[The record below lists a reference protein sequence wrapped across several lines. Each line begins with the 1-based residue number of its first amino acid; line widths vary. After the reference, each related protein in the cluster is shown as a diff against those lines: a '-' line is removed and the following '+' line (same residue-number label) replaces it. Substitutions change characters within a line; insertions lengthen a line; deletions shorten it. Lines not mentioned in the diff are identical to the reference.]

1 MTCTIN
7 RYFTLRKQAAE
18 NIVDKP
24 PAPLTVRAF
33 RRRVLKP
40 TDGVFLFHPRVMER
54 LVRRDREPGL
64 SRLAIPSMSHYLMP
78 RSVFLRGLEDE
89 NPDALSVIEGLSLP
103 EWVILL
109 PTPSA
114 RELATSDPD
123 CLLRSYWGRRFE
135 AEIARTWQITRSDN
149 PDHDTFGGR
158 GLAQRIGEPAFREV
172 RELLEQDQ
180 WVVLDLDDD
189 ALCRQFVGFVTY
201 LRYFAPGTRAYVFP
215 AIGDWGKLDH
225 WLKEGGLDVP
235 PPRHSRRWPQLL
247 VKSRPA
253 GFHGAP
259 DYEPELPMGL
269 PFGRHDPDLAD
280 GANTIL
286 PLTSKWSARGKT
298 GAQRIP
304 ELSVSGEPWS
314 ITSRCEEALRQ
325 SATLTHQPGWLSE
338 VGHALITF
346 LMPVIARLARG
357 LDRGAAADWAAILRL
372 RLFRHSVRAA
382 FRAERAGRY
391 GTALRDLSI
400 AVDQYQQL
408 QGEASLADP
417 VAQRLRAWQRERVDT
432 LISNLAVTWRLEP
445 SASRILKICTQRLLN
460 EPNVAQRSSRPSRL
474 LDDLEQIGREGR
486 TKYYRLQPI
495 MGAWRRKPVQLGLP
509 FQGPLKA
516 LRALN
521 VAKTRL
527 DQLPWSGAEVVYFSV
542 PLQALGERIGQ
553 QLQQQLRPR
562 LSQLLD
568 QVGFLP
574 ADHAQRVARN
584 RLQEELFEIIV
595 RRGHLR
601 FADLRDAVARDEV
614 FRLPDSG
621 WRALVLGDR
630 LAQFDRQARAAL
642 PGVYQPGEFY
652 LKGLQQLSAP
662 LFGSAPGRFITRWL
676 LLPFGIALIGL
687 EALTYLLSLVA
698 PRTPELVNVGSVLGV
713 SACLL
718 IALYTEPGRHAVEAL
733 RRGGQ
738 WLWNDCL
745 YRGWLRLIDWRRMVN
760 WLRQPW
766 VRTVSRYVL
775 EPALIG
781 ALVAMPALGVANRL
795 APDLEGLPTFLL
807 ILGFIFGTFLRNSR
821 GGRELLDSLMTG
833 LINVWRQVRHT
844 LVMGLVRWVID
855 LFDALMHNVEQGLH
869 RVDEMIS
876 HHRGEG
882 RGMMTVKAVM
892 GPLWKLF
899 RDFIHFYAAVL
910 VEPQINPIKHF
921 PVVTVSHKL
930 MLPFLPA
937 LTTSL
942 LALLNPVLPQFISL
956 PLVTVT
962 ILLLPGLFGF
972 LVWELRANWKL
983 YRANHPD
990 AIQPARFGPAGETL
1004 YTLLRRGFHSG
1015 ALPKAFARLRAVIAQ
1030 ENDQQQSVPQALR
1043 RAEAQLNGILE
1054 SVRTFVKR
1062 ELVFALQDR
1071 SQETGHPLIA
1081 TIIQLEAAT
1090 ASLAVQVALTLQDQ
1104 PEPGE
1109 PLVLEVRFAL
1119 ADDVLSGNITLTG
1132 PVERFGDLAWLEEET
1147 ARFLQRAAVG
1157 SR

>member
-1 MTCTIN
+1 MQDRT
-7 RYFTLRKQAAE
+7 
-18 NIVDKP
+18 
-24 PAPLTVRAF
+24 PAPLTIRAF

-40 TDGVFLFHPRVMER
+40 TEGVFLFHPRVMER
-54 LVRRDREPGL
+54 LVRLDRGPGL
-64 SRLAIPSMSHYLMP
+64 SSLAVPSLSHYLMP
-78 RSVFLRGLEDE
+78 RAVFLRGLEDE

-103 EWVILL
+103 ELVILL
-109 PTPSA
+109 PMPSA
-114 RELATSDPD
+114 QELASSDPE
-123 CLLRSYWGRRFE
+123 CLLRNYWGWRFE
-135 AEIARTWQITRSDN
+135 AEVARTWQIARN
-149 PDHDTFGGR
+149 DHQDLNLFGGR
-158 GLAQRIGEPAFREV
+158 GLAQWMGEPAFREV

-180 WVVLDLDDD
+180 RVVLDLDDD
-189 ALCRQFVGFVTY
+189 ALCRQFVGFVTG
-201 LRYFAPGTRAYVFP
+201 LRYFAPGTRGYLFP
-215 AIGDWGKLDH
+215 AIGDWGKLDD
-225 WLKEGGLDVP
+225 WLKDGGLDL
-235 PPRHSRRWPQLL
+235 PPRHSRHWPQLL

-286 PLTSKWSARGKT
+286 PLASKWSARGKT
-298 GAQRIP
+298 GVQQSP
-304 ELSVSGEPWS
+304 EPSVSSQPWS
-314 ITSRCEEALRQ
+314 IASRCEEALRQ
-325 SATLTHQPGWLSE
+325 SVTLTHPPDWLTGF
-338 VGHALITF
+338 GHTLTTF
-346 LMPVIARLARG
+346 LMPILVRLARG
-357 LDRGAAADWAAILRL
+357 LDRGATADWAVILRL

-391 GTALRDLSI
+391 GAALRDLSI
-400 AVDQYQQL
+400 AIDQYQQL
-408 QGEASLADP
+408 QGATSLADP
-417 VAQRLRAWQRERVDT
+417 VVQRLQTWQRERVET
-432 LISNLAVTWRLEP
+432 LINNLAVTWRLEP
-445 SASRILKICTQRLLN
+445 SASRILKMGVRRLLN
-460 EPNVAQRSSRPSRL
+460 EPDVAQRSSRPSRL
-474 LDDLEQIGREGR
+474 LDDLEQIDREGR
-486 TKYYRLQPI
+486 TKYYRLQPLVS
-495 MGAWRRKPVQLGLP
+495 AWRRKPVQLGLP
-509 FQGPLKA
+509 FQGSLKA

-521 VAKTRL
+521 AAKTRL
-527 DQLPWSGAEVVYFSV
+527 DQLPWSGAEVVYFSA
-542 PLQALGERIGQ
+542 PLQVLGERIGQ
-553 QLQQQLRPR
+553 QLQQQLQPR

-584 RLQEELFEIIV
+584 LLQEDLFEII
-595 RRGHLR
+595 RRRWHLR
-601 FADLRDAVARDEV
+601 FADLRDAVARNEA

-621 WRALVLGDR
+621 WRELALGDR
-630 LAQFDRQARAAL
+630 LAHFDRQARVAL

-662 LFGSAPGRFITRWL
+662 LFGSALGRSITRFL
-676 LLPFGIALIGL
+676 LLPLGIAFIGL
-687 EALTYLLSLVA
+687 EALTYLLSLIS
-698 PRTPELVNVGSVLGV
+698 PNTRELVNVGSVLGV
-713 SACLL
+713 SAGLF
-718 IALYTEPGRHAVEAL
+718 IALYTERGRRTVEAL

-745 YRGWLRLIDWRRMVN
+745 YQGWRRFMHWQWMAY

-766 VRTVSRYVL
+766 VCAVSRYLL
-775 EPALIG
+775 EPSLIG
-781 ALVAMPALGVANRL
+781 ALAALPALSVASRL
-795 APDLEGLPTFLL
+795 APDLEGLPGFLL

-821 GGRELLDSLMTG
+821 GGREWLDSLMTG
-833 LINVWRQVRHT
+833 LINFWRQVRHT
-844 LVMGLVRWVID
+844 LAIGLVRWVID
-855 LFDALMHNVEQGLH
+855 LFDALMHSIEQGLH
-869 RVDEMIS
+869 RVDEAVS

-882 RGMMTVKAVM
+882 RGAMTVKAVI
-892 GPLWKLF
+892 GPVWKLF
-899 RDFIHFYAAVL
+899 SDFIHFYAAVL

-942 LALLNPVLPQFISL
+942 LALLDPVLPQVISL

-1015 ALPKAFARLRAVIAQ
+1015 ALPKAFARLRTVIAQ
-1030 ENDQQQSVPQALR
+1030 ENDQQRNIPQALR
-1043 RAEAQLNGILE
+1043 RAEARLNRILE
-1054 SVRTFVKR
+1054 AVRTFASQ
-1062 ELVFALQDR
+1062 ELIFALMDR
-1071 SQETGHPLIA
+1071 SQETGHPVTA
-1081 TIIQLEAAT
+1081 TMDRLEAAT
-1090 ASLAVQVALTLQDQ
+1090 ALLAVQVALTLQDQ

-1109 PLVLEVRFAL
+1109 PLLLEVRFAL
-1119 ADDVLSGNITLTG
+1119 ADEALSGEITLTG